1 MEIVKGLVGM
11 GTTGGA
17 ALTGQLVIALT
28 VVAVV
33 VLVLVFAILW
43 ADDARPPA
51 TRLTKLVRAWR
62 SGRGCRRR

>member
-1 MEIVKGLVGM
+1 MNIVNGLVGM
-11 GTTGGA
+11 GTTVGA

-33 VLVLVFAILW
+33 VMVLVFAVLW
-43 ADDARPPA
+43 ADDARPA
-51 TRLTKLVRAWR
+51 ARLTKLIRAWR

>member
-1 MEIVKGLVGM
+1 MNIVKGLVGL
-11 GTTGGA
+11 GTTVGA

-33 VLVLVFAILW
+33 VLVLVFAVLW
-43 ADDARPPA
+43 TDDARPA
-51 TRLTKLVRAWR
+51 ARLTKIIRAWR

>member
-11 GTTGGA
+11 GTTAGA

-28 VVAVV
+28 VVIVV
-33 VLVLVFAILW
+33 VLVLVFAVLW
-43 ADDARPPA
+43 ADDARPA
-51 TRLTKLVRAWR
+51 ARLTKLVRAWR